1 VDPDSQVN
9 QVKMDST
16 ELQELLV
23 NPVGQDLLG
32 HKANQEHQASM
43 AALEAPANL
52 AQLVD

>member
-1 VDPDSQVN
+1 
-9 QVKMDST
+9 MDST

-23 NPVGQDLLG
+23 SLVGQDLLG

>member
-23 NPVGQDLLG
+23 NPVGQELLG
-32 HKANQEHQASM
+32 H
-43 AALEAPANL
+43 
-52 AQLVD
+52 

>member
-1 VDPDSQVN
+1 MDPDSQVN

-23 NPVGQDLLG
+23 SLVGQDLLG